1 MSETFDLRDC
11 DHFACGAVGPAGK
24 RTFFLQARGGGE
36 LVTLKIEKQQAAGL
50 ARYLA
55 GLLSDQP
62 EPDDVVGGQGLIEPI
77 VAEWAVG
84 AIGVAFDDASG
95 HFVVAAEELV
105 DEDDDLEPGRARFHV
120 PPGRVRAFIDHT
132 EELVEAGRPPC
143 PICGG
148 PLDPDGHVCPR
159 SNGHG
164 VH

>member
-1 MSETFDLRDC
+1 MSDTFDLRDC
-11 DHFACGAVGPAGK
+11 DHFACGAVGPPGE
-24 RTFFLQARGGGE
+24 RTFFLQARGGGQ

-55 GLLSDQP
+55 GLLADQP
-62 EPDDVVGGQGLIEPI
+62 DPGEPVGGQGLIEPI

-84 AIGVAFDDASG
+84 ALGVAVDEVSG
-95 HFVVAAEELV
+95 HFVVAAEELTDDEEV
-105 DEDDDLEPGRARFHV
+105 DKGQARFHV
-120 PPGRVRAFIDHT
+120 PPERIAAFIEHT
-132 EELVEAGRPPC
+132 EELVSAGRPPC

-148 PLDPDGHVCPR
+148 PMDPDGHVCPR